1 MISGIGYIQFL
12 KSQKILNPGNKE
24 CIMNWIKA
32 ESLLYGIMGIFLAA
46 LFISADASAN
56 LYAGNDFKKQQI
68 DQMYERYQQKAFPSV
83 STVMVEELLDWAQ
96 PEDIAFVDVRT
107 PKERAVSMIPSAITL
122 EELQENFD
130 AYADHKIVY
139 YCTIGY
145 RSGIEAKKAQKKG
158 LDAYNLYGGV
168 LAWSHAGQPFV
179 RSEGETRDIHV
190 YGKKWNLTPQD
201 YNPVW

>member
-1 MISGIGYIQFL
+1 
-12 KSQKILNPGNKE
+12 
-24 CIMNWIKA
+24 MNWIKA
-32 ESLLYGIMGIFLAA
+32 ESLLYSIMGIFLAA
-46 LFISADASAN
+46 LFISADASAS
-56 LYAGNDFKKQQI
+56 LYPENDFKKQQI

-83 STVMVEELLDWAQ
+83 STVMVEELLGWVQ
-96 PEDIAFVDVRT
+96 PEDIALVDVRT

-122 EELQENFD
+122 EEFQENLD

-158 LDAYNLYGGV
+158 LDAHNLYGGV